1 MAAEIPGCLR
11 CDHET
16 SIKEGPQ
23 TAIIAKGVVGHPLV
37 SVLHYVDEAPVQ
49 RGRVTCTCT
58 LADGQT

>member
-49 RGRVTCTCT
+49 CG
-58 LADGQT
+58 